1 MEGGQTL
8 RNLIFCLIAVT
19 AYLTWSLLQEEKDTV
34 KKLILLIFAVAI
46 LIVLLI
52 FLSLSILKYRV
63 NRLEKKTFGRSWK
76 QTLLTDYLNQE
87 MDEDYTLLK

>member
-8 RNLIFCLIAVT
+8 KNLICCLIAVT

-34 KKLILLIFAVAI
+34 KKLILLIFAIAI

-52 FLSLSILKYRV
+52 YLSLSILKYRV
-63 NRLEKKTFGRSWK
+63 NRLEKKFFGRSLK
-76 QTLLTDYLNQE
+76 QTLLTDYLNHE